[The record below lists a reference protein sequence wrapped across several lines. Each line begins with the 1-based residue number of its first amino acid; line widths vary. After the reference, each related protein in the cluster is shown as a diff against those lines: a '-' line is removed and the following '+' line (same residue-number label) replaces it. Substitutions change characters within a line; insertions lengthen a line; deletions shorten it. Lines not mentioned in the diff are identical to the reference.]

1 MERNVGI
8 LIFNRS
14 TSKADETKQTVEAG
28 RNAKMWANL
37 RGIKSACSL
46 WLIDYETERS
56 LGIYEC
62 SSLIHRPST
71 ILSLTT

>member
-1 MERNVGI
+1 MERNLGF

-14 TSKADETKQTVEAG
+14 TSKADETKQTVETG

-56 LGIYEC
+56 LGMY
-62 SSLIHRPST
+62 
-71 ILSLTT
+71 